1 MAAVPSFLQTPP
13 GTPVRGVQVD
23 RHLRPTT
30 RYRVK
35 SYDQA
40 KCTHRTSNRRRR
52 PKFEVNPRP
61 PPPLLSPTPPTRLSK
76 PLLDN
81 SPDNPFWV
89 PAARPPSYW
98 RCRHP
103 DPLIMECR
111 KAKLDDTSPR
121 LPRQPPP
128 LLTASTR
135 LLRTSP
141 KPDSPESSLSMSYP
155 TARGPMKTIGCER
168 PTLTFVF
175 RGKRITRPNPGY
187 YMTSPGSLSAGHH
200 DFEAD
205 NDGSVDRLV
214 LGSQSAGQWR
224 AS

>member
-1 MAAVPSFLQTPP
+1 MAGDCPFLQTPP
-13 GTPVRGVQVD
+13 GTPVRGVRVD

-30 RYRVK
+30 RYRE

-40 KCTHRTSNRRRR
+40 KCTHRTCNRRRR

-155 TARGPMKTIGCER
+155 TARGPMKTMREADPYIR
-168 PTLTFVF
+168 
-175 RGKRITRPNPGY
+175 Y
-187 YMTSPGSLSAGHH
+187 YMTSPGPLSAGHH